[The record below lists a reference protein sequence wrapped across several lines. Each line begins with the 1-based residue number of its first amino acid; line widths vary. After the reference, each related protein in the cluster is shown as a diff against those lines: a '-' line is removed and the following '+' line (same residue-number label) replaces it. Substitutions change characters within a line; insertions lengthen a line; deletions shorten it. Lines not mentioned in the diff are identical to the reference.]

1 MIRSEAAIKN
11 EISIVK
17 HPKLDM
23 KTLVSDIHNYQIYV
37 NQQDSL
43 GIDDR
48 KKFEQL
54 HRELAL
60 IDDES
65 IKMGVQ
71 MLSEER
77 KNGKFKQINASK
89 DDNKVSSNKNRSN
102 KDGDNIPPAP
112 VKKRGRKPKCANIGS
127 SSSES
132 ASVSTKF
139 LDKYNLPD
147 NVKVTT
153 ARLFS
158 LYSQGEVKKVSKRK
172 STLFMAIKEAYKEHG
187 ITIPP
192 DNIRIML
199 NMDKKEMSRAKTLYS
214 YPRTGIKSTQID
226 NSPIDYI
233 PTYCEDLKVPDDVR
247 ELIIELGNVI
257 MNLDEELYDSKPQN
271 VAAGI
276 IAYGLM
282 LYGMSIENKIIA
294 DTAQISMATLNSSLD
309 HIKIVHAEE

>member
-1 MIRSEAAIKN
+1 MIERTEVFKNEKPIIKN
-11 EISIVK
+11 S
-17 HPKLDM
+17 KLDM
-23 KTLVSDIHNYQIYV
+23 KKLVSDIHNYQIYV
-37 NQQDSL
+37 NQQDNL
-43 GIDDR
+43 DTIDR
-48 KKFEQL
+48 NKFEQL
-54 HRELAL
+54 HQELSL

-77 KNGKFKQINASK
+77 KNGKFKQTLPNIN
-89 DDNKVSSNKNRSN
+89 DDKNN
-102 KDGDNIPPAP
+102 NDTALAAP
-112 VKKRGRKPKCANIGS
+112 VKKRGRKPKCTNMGS
-127 SSSES
+127 NESS
-132 ASVSTKF
+132 SVSTKF

-226 NSPIDYI
+226 NSPIDFI
-233 PTYCEDLKVPDDVR
+233 PIYCRDLKVPDDVR
-247 ELIIELGNVI
+247 ELIITLGNII
-257 MNLDEELYDSKPQN
+257 MDLDEELYDSKPQN

-276 IAYGLM
+276 IAYALI

-294 DTAQISMATLNSSLD
+294 DTAQISMATLNSSLE